1 MTTAQDA
8 PPRPRTFR
16 SPFALVVWWLWA
28 LFAVANLIDLAVQG
42 RDRLSVEAAFILLL
56 VTGVI
61 YVTAQRP
68 RLVADA
74 GGLTIVNPLR
84 DHRVVWAAIVGID
97 PAELL
102 RVRCAWPLPGA
113 TGAAGADTPGPDTA
127 GLAAPGPDDAAS
139 ADGPASAG
147 GTDSADA
154 GPTGHR
160 AVYSWAVHSS
170 RRRQVAA
177 RLREER
183 QSRRRAGGG
192 RGFGAFGG
200 YGAPD
205 NPPPAPL
212 ASDANHVMSELTT
225 LAEQAKEAAP
235 DQRAVAPVS
244 RWYWPAIAAVVV
256 PAIALVIAI
265 LLLRG

>member
-1 MTTAQDA
+1 VTTAQDA
-8 PPRPRTFR
+8 PPKPRTFR
-16 SPFALVVWWLWA
+16 SPFALAVWWLWA
-28 LFAVANLIDLAVQG
+28 LFAVGNLIDLAVQG

-68 RLVADA
+68 RLVADT

-102 RVRCAWPLPGA
+102 RVRCEWPL
-113 TGAAGADTPGPDTA
+113 AGVPDTA
-127 GLAAPGPDDAAS
+127 VPAAPGPDDAAS
-139 ADGPASAG
+139 ADGAASAG
-147 GTDSADA
+147 GDDSADE

-160 AVYSWAVHSS
+160 AIYSWAVHSS

-183 QSRRRAGGG
+183 QSRRRTPGG
-192 RGFGAFGG
+192 RGLGAFGG

-212 ASDANHVMSELTT
+212 ASDAGHVTSELTA

-235 DQRAVAPVS
+235 DQRAVPPVS
-244 RWYWPAIAAVVV
+244 RWYWPAFAAIVV
-256 PAIALVIAI
+256 PAVALLIAVLV
-265 LLLRG
+265 LRG